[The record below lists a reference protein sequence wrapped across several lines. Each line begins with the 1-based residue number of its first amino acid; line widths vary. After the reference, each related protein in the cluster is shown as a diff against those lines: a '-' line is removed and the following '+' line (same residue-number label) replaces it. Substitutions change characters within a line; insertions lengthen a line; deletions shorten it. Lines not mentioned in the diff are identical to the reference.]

1 MGGEG
6 RRKEGGK
13 EREKKK
19 KKKKTGQKRGRGLRE
34 KRKWM
39 ACEERGKKGGGYSSK
54 CLFAQ

>member
-13 EREKKK
+13 EREK

-54 CLFAQ
+54 HLFAQ